1 MVDLGTYEFKDLNIG
16 NITTKESFTNAY
28 AEEIYESEQVCNYT
42 KRSHII
48 LDDKYRKADL
58 NKVMKNQC
66 QHLTETQHNELMK
79 LSQKF

>member
-1 MVDLGTYEFKDLNIG
+1 MIDLGTYEFKDLNIG

-28 AEEIYESEQVCNYT
+28 AEEIYELEQVFNST
-42 KRSHII
+42 KESNVI
-48 LDDKYRKADL
+48 LDDKYNKADL

-66 QHLTETQHNELMK
+66 QHLIETQHNELMK